1 MKLVGMNQNEFS
13 VTFSKM
19 EYHSGLDVTGYI
31 ISKRKMADIISS
43 RLIRTQDAIA
53 NNTCLFYSW
62 VFYSV
67 KTVSAQQ
74 RRSTFNF
81 EAISSLGEMGEGI
94 LEDFS
99 LKTPGTQAKN
109 TSYTNCFHVIRL
121 GYFDYSS
128 KLHCNVKLNMH
139 RFRVKKQ
146 GFNH

>member
-13 VTFSKM
+13 VTFFKD
-19 EYHSGLDVTGYI
+19 G
-31 ISKRKMADIISS
+31 ISQRAGRHRIHHIKAETADIIRS

-62 VFYSV
+62 VFQSV

-81 EAISSLGEMGEGI
+81 EALSSLGEMGERI
-94 LEDFS
+94 LKDFS

-121 GYFDYSS
+121 GYFDHSS
-128 KLHCNVKLNMH
+128 KLHFIFKLNMH
-139 RFRVKKQ
+139 RFRV
-146 GFNH
+146 